1 MDDPPEKRQK
11 AKVVYIPRVPPPDP
25 RLWRWLRAVN
35 STHYYMFNAQQGG
48 QLGLDIMAYMAKY
61 DLDPYGP
68 TPHPWM
74 VACGLGQEDML
85 RGIRHEAEAIRKQ
98 SEALSA
104 LEEAQGAP
112 HMMTTTAPASQQ
124 DPGASASRTR
134 PVDPTRQSVLR
145 PSDVLPGCTG
155 APDAGRPPL
164 TFEDGV
170 WARRAK
176 HALDP
181 AASSSQ

>member
-61 DLDPYGP
+61 ELDPYGP

-74 VACGLGQEDML
+74 VACGRGQEDML
-85 RGIRHEAEAIRKQ
+85 RGIQHEAEAIRKQ
-98 SEALSA
+98 SEALYA

-112 HMMTTTAPASQQ
+112 HVMTTTAPASQQ
-124 DPGASASRTR
+124 DVGASTARAG
-134 PVDPTRQSVLR
+134 PAEPT
-145 PSDVLPGCTG
+145 DVLGPPNVVPGCNG
-155 APDAGRPPL
+155 AQDAGRPPL

-176 HALDP
+176 HANHGIEP
-181 AASSSQ
+181 EA